1 LLELIQALTGEGRR
15 FLGEQFGCKTEYEAC
30 TLVVK
35 PLKIFGEEKRKQQK
49 TDAKEGTLDGK
60 VTM

>member
-1 LLELIQALTGEGRR
+1 
-15 FLGEQFGCKTEYEAC
+15 
-30 TLVVK
+30 VVK